1 MRISAI
7 SNYNGY
13 NKNLNRVSKQ
23 QNQSQP
29 SFKGDFQNPY
39 GKGMLVILDGFGVAP
54 KGQVM
59 NPMDEAN
66 MPFYKSLVNNLYG
79 DTLYRTIGASGMH
92 VGLRDGVVG
101 NSEAGHNTIGAGREV
116 RQDLVN
122 IDKCIEDGSFFKN
135 PALLKAINH
144 AKENDSTL
152 HVMGLLSDG
161 YVHSDT
167 KHLDAIIKM
176 AKDNG
181 VKDVRVHAFLDGRD
195 VPEHTGIEYVAKQN
209 KKLEEA
215 GYAPVASVVGMFY
228 PMDRAGKFEKT
239 EVAYD
244 LLTGADSYKEVGSD
258 GIPVIKKFHTASDVI
273 GNIQYQ
279 YDSGIE
285 DRNIQPIRTE
295 SFKPISDNDSVIFFN
310 YRPDRARQL
319 AGTLTHQPACGAKF
333 IREKSPIQNLEFVCM
348 SQYNESYD
356 LPIAFKPITHDNT
369 LTQVL
374 AENNFM
380 PFLCTETE
388 KMPHLKFFLDGKRNE
403 HFSGANEVFLSS
415 QKEFTPEMR
424 LPQIEKQIITN
435 IDEPL
440 TKTIITNFSNGDMI
454 GHTGNYQYGVETLEI
469 MDKALYDVVTKAR
482 QRKAP
487 VVITADHGNIENMD
501 HNAAHTNNPVPF
513 IVILPGREKEIRN
526 GEIQMNMDDG
536 FGLKDVAPSFL
547 KVVGAEVPS
556 EMTGTPLVES
566 VPKKVYQSAPFTDKN
581 GVGYSSNPSVAD

>member
-1 MRISAI
+1 MKISAV
-7 SNYNGY
+7 SSLNGY
-13 NKNLNRVSKQ
+13 NKNLSKVSKQ
-23 QNQSQP
+23 QKNSQP
-29 SFKGDFQNPY
+29 SFQGNFKDPY

-54 KGQVM
+54 EGQKM
-59 NPMDEAN
+59 NPMDDAN
-66 MPFYKSLVNNLYG
+66 MPFYKSLVHNLYG

-135 PALLKAINH
+135 PALLKAMNH
-144 AKENDSTL
+144 AKENNSTL

-176 AKDNG
+176 AKEND

-195 VPEHTGIEYVAKQN
+195 VPEHTGILYVEKTN
-209 KKLEEA
+209 KKLNEA
-215 GYAPVASVVGMFY
+215 GYAPIASVVGMFY

-244 LLTGADSYKEVGSD
+244 LLTGAETYKDSSAN
-258 GIPVIKKFHTASDVI
+258 GIPIIKKFHTA
-273 GNIQYQ
+273 GNVLGNLQYQ

-285 DRNIQPIRTE
+285 DRNVQPIRTE
-295 SFKPISDNDSVIFFN
+295 SFKPIDDNDSVIFFN

-319 AGTLTHQPACGAKF
+319 AGALTHQSACGAKF
-333 IREKSPIQNLEFVCM
+333 IREKRPIQNLEFVCM
-348 SQYNESYD
+348 SQYNTNYD
-356 LPIAFKPITHDNT
+356 LPVAFKPVTHDNT

-374 AENNFM
+374 AENDFM
-380 PFLCTETE
+380 PFLCTESE
-388 KMPHLKFFLDGKRNE
+388 KLPHLKFFLDGKRNE

-424 LPQIEKQIITN
+424 LPQIEKQILTN
-435 IDEPL
+435 LEEPL

-454 GHTGNYQYGVETLEI
+454 GHTGNYEYGVETLEI
-469 MDKALYDVVTKAR
+469 MDRVLYDVITKSR
-482 QRKAP
+482 QRNAP
-487 VVITADHGNIENMD
+487 VIITADHGNIENMD
-501 HNAAHTNNPVPF
+501 HNAAHTSNPVPF
-513 IVILPGREKEIRN
+513 IVVLPGRQHEIKN
-526 GEIQMNMDDG
+526 GDIRIDMDDSR
-536 FGLKDVAPSFL
+536 GLKDVAPSFL
-547 KVVGAEVPS
+547 KIVGADIPK

-566 VPKKVYQSAPFTDKN
+566 VPKKVFFSE
-581 GVGYSSNPSVAD
+581 

>member
-1 MRISAI
+1 MKISAI
-7 SNYNGY
+7 SNLNGY
-13 NKNLNRVSKQ
+13 NKNLSKVSKQ
-23 QNQSQP
+23 QKNSQP
-29 SFKGDFQNPY
+29 SFQGNFKDPY

-54 KGQVM
+54 EGQKM
-59 NPMDEAN
+59 NPMDDAN

-122 IDKCIEDGSFFKN
+122 IDKCIEDGTFFEN
-135 PALLKAINH
+135 PALLKAMNH
-144 AKENDSTL
+144 AKENNSTL

-176 AKDNG
+176 AKEND

-195 VPEHTGIEYVAKQN
+195 VPEHTGITYVEKTN
-209 KKLEEA
+209 KKLNEA
-215 GYAPVASVVGMFY
+215 GYAPIASVVGMFY

-244 LLTGADSYKEVGSD
+244 LLTGAETYKDSTAN
-258 GIPVIKKFHTASDVI
+258 GIPIIKKFHTA
-273 GNIQYQ
+273 GNVLGNLQYQ

-285 DRNIQPIRTE
+285 DRNVQPIRTK
-295 SFKPISDNDSVIFFN
+295 SFKPIDDNDSVIFFN

-319 AGTLTHQPACGAKF
+319 AGALTHQHACGAKF
-333 IREKSPIQNLEFVCM
+333 IREKRPIQNLEFVCM
-348 SQYNESYD
+348 SQYNTNYD
-356 LPIAFKPITHDNT
+356 LPVAFKPVTHDNT

-374 AENNFM
+374 AENDFM
-380 PFLCTETE
+380 PFLCTESE
-388 KMPHLKFFLDGKRNE
+388 KLPHLTFFLDGKRNE

-424 LPQIEKQIITN
+424 LPQIEKQILTN
-435 IDEPL
+435 LEEPL

-454 GHTGNYQYGVETLEI
+454 GHTGNYEYGVETLEI
-469 MDKALYDVVTKAR
+469 MDRALYDVITKSR

-487 VVITADHGNIENMD
+487 VIITADHGNIENMD
-501 HNAAHTNNPVPF
+501 HNAAHTSNPVPF
-513 IVILPGREKEIRN
+513 IVVLPGRQHEIKN
-526 GEIQMNMDDG
+526 GDIRMDMDDSR
-536 FGLKDVAPSFL
+536 GLKDVAPSFL
-547 KVVGAEVPS
+547 KI
-556 EMTGTPLVES
+556 
-566 VPKKVYQSAPFTDKN
+566 
-581 GVGYSSNPSVAD
+581 